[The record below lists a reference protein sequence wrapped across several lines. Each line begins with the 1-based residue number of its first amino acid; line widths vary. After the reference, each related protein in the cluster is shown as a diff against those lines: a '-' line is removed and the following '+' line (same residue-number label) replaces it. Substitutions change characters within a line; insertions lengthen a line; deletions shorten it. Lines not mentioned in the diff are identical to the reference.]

1 MLTREQRERR
11 QSSIG
16 ASEVAAILGLDTKKT
31 GLDVWL
37 SKRSAVADE
46 EPQSEASLMGNLLE
60 PIVAQ
65 RYALVHP
72 DRKLL
77 TCDTLFG
84 SEPFFTATPD
94 RIVQQM
100 GDPASYIGGVEQE
113 WLLEIKT
120 RSSYTAKTFGEP
132 GTDQVPPEVL
142 CQVMWQM
149 GIAGMD
155 YAEVA
160 LLVDG
165 RKYAEYAVQY
175 DKAAFDAMQEQAR
188 AWWIR
193 HIVNGHEPEIRGTAA
208 VDYLRDKFRNVEGD
222 IIVAEQ
228 RDEALMMAYHGVQQR
243 IKQAEQEKDS
253 IQSVIMQRI
262 GNAPGLKGDTGSLS
276 WRPQK
281 GRTSIDYK
289 ALVRDLNVPEDVIQR
304 YTRVGPDIRVLRFT
318 PNKNLLLESG
328 DE

>member
-1 MLTREQRERR
+1 MLTLEQKQRR

-37 SKRSAVADE
+37 SKRSAPTVE
-46 EPQSEASLMGNLLE
+46 EESEASLMGNLLE
-60 PIVAQ
+60 PVVAQ
-65 RYALVHP
+65 RYSLIHP
-72 DRKLL
+72 DRILKE
-77 TCDTLFG
+77 CETLVG

-94 RIVQQM
+94 RLVQQL
-100 GDPASYIGGVEQE
+100 GDPARYVGGVEQE

-120 RSSYTAKTFGEP
+120 RSMYTAKTFGEP

-165 RKYAEYAVQY
+165 RRYAEYAVRF

-193 HIVNGHEPEIRGTAA
+193 HIINGEEPEIRGTAA

-222 IIVAEQ
+222 VLVAKQ
-228 RDEALMMAYHGVQQR
+228 QDEALMLAYHGVRQR
-243 IKQAEQEKDS
+243 IKQAEAEKEAL
-253 IQSVIMQRI
+253 QAAIMSRI
-262 GNAPGLKGDTGSLS
+262 GHAPGLKGDAGSLS
-276 WRPQK
+276 WRPQR
-281 GRTSIDYK
+281 GRTTVDYK
-289 ALVRDLNVPEDVIQR
+289 SLVASLNVPEEVIQQ

-318 PNKNLLLESG
+318 PNKRLALESG

>member
-1 MLTREQRERR
+1 MLTLEQQLRR

-37 SKRSAVADE
+37 SKRGAPVVQQE
-46 EPQSEASLMGNLLE
+46 SEASLMGNLLE

-65 RYALVHP
+65 RYSMVHP

-77 TCDTLFG
+77 ESETLYG
-84 SEPFFTATPD
+84 SEPYFTATPD
-94 RIVQQM
+94 RIVQQL
-100 GDPASYIGGVEQE
+100 GDPARYIGGVEQE

-120 RSSYTAKTFGEP
+120 RSMFTAKTFGAE

-165 RKYAEYAVQY
+165 RRYAEYAVNF
-175 DKAAFDAMQEQAR
+175 DREAFAAMQEQAK
-188 AWWIR
+188 AWWVR
-193 HIVNGHEPEIRGTAA
+193 HIINGEEPEIRGTAA
-208 VDYLRDKFRNVEGD
+208 VSYLRDKFREVDSEVLIAD
-222 IIVAEQ
+222 ES
-228 RDEALMMAYHGVQQR
+228 DEALMAHYHRAQQAV
-243 IKQAEQEKDS
+243 KQAEAVKEEM
-253 IQSVIMQRI
+253 QSLIMQRI
-262 GNAPGLKGDTGSLS
+262 GNASGVRGQTGSLS
-276 WRPQK
+276 WRPQR
-281 GRTSIDYK
+281 GRTTVDY
-289 ALVRDLNVPEDVIQR
+289 AGIVRSLNVPEDLIQS

-318 PNKNLLLESG
+318 PNRKLLLESG